1 MPVYTASVWDCCG
14 LLYLIERTEGFGRKH
29 KSYRKGYRVETTQP
43 SSPKSDLKKFAVT
56 VALDPLVAL
65 IHVQDPF
72 QYRFMYLTASSVEPI
87 CSGPKSTAW
96 RDRAQQMTY
105 FDYFSSD
112 QRVNNLHRNHANTG
126 LGIAMFIV

>member
-65 IHVQDPF
+65 IHVQDPERQRMRKMTVNTVCF
-72 QYRFMYLTASSVEPI
+72 QQDFVQARPVCLAQRKELGYRV
-87 CSGPKSTAW
+87 
-96 RDRAQQMTY
+96 
-105 FDYFSSD
+105 
-112 QRVNNLHRNHANTG
+112 
-126 LGIAMFIV
+126 FIMKAK